1 MPYFLCHSSVM
12 DTGYFHI
19 LATVNSTSM
28 NTGVKISLRDSDFNS
43 TEQILRNEIA
53 EHVIFLFLTF

>member
-12 DTGYFHI
+12 ATGYFHI
-19 LATVNSTSM
+19 LATVNSTSR
-28 NTGVKISLRDSDFNS
+28 NKGVKISLRDSDFNS

-53 EHVIFLFLTF
+53 EHVVFLFLMF